1 MLKRLNYV
9 NPEIY
14 VGWYFQ
20 FVMRVDKKIPKW
32 IEGMGRI
39 FLNVIV

>member
-20 FVMRVDKKIPKW
+20 FVMRVAKKIPMDW
-32 IEGMGRI
+32 VLGGF
-39 FLNVIV
+39 FLMS